1 LESGGLLPTVSGSAN
16 CRIDRWLRLGNG
28 TSVASAWFIPL
39 SVTKLQGSVLQLE
52 IVRLFIEAL
61 YLCPCHVVSTSAS
74 LKTHAA
80 VALIHTSRCL
90 VLMLFDS
97 TPDYLGRLRS
107 IEHCQQSV

>member
-16 CRIDRWLRLGNG
+16 CRIDRWLRLGIG
-28 TSVASAWFIPL
+28 TSVASAWCFPL

-61 YLCPCHVVSTSAS
+61 YLYPCHVVSTSAS

-80 VALIHTSRCL
+80 VTLIHTSHKHN
-90 VLMLFDS
+90 LMLFDS
-97 TPDYLGRLRS
+97 TPDYLGRLRNKK
-107 IEHCQQSV
+107 H